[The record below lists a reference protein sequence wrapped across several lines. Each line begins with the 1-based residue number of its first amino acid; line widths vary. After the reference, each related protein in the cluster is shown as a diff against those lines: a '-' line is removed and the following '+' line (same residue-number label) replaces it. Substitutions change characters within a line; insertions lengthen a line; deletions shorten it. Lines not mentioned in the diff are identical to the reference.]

1 MNSNYILDEF
11 YPTPVNLLDK
21 ICEGVKY
28 YEIRSVLEPSAGKGD
43 IAEYIMSK
51 VQKLCDVDCIEK
63 NELLQ
68 ATLKG
73 KGLRVIHDDFLTFD
87 TFKRYDLIIMNP
99 PFSEGAKH
107 LLKAIEMQKNGGN
120 IICILNAETIRNPY
134 SNERKD
140 LVRKLNE
147 MNASIEFLQEEFASA
162 ERKTLVEI
170 AVIKVAIA
178 QEKLDSE
185 IYKNLKK
192 KNYAEFVGD
201 YENTSVADSD
211 IFKAL
216 VLNYNLEVEAGVK
229 FIKEYQ
235 GLKQYT
241 SEVSGVGQYK
251 STVPVFNLSLS
262 ADCHGYNHDEVTIN
276 RFIELTRMK
285 YWRAL
290 FSNPKFTG
298 KMTSEQLKKYQESV
312 EDLKNYDFSMFNIL
326 QIHKEMSSKLISGIE
341 DCIIKLFDELS
352 FQHSYYDT
360 SQNIHYFNGWKS
372 NTAWKVNEKV
382 VTTINA
388 YNNYF
393 DNDFAPDYRTR
404 EKIKDIEK
412 ALAYLDGGLTDG
424 KSVDDVLNEAKA
436 NGQTKNIEFKFFY
449 ATFFKKGT
457 CHIKFKDKELLKKF
471 NIFGAQYKN
480 WLPHDFG
487 KKAYADMD
495 SESKAVV
502 DSFEGSKEYE
512 KTLANAD
519 YFIYSPANAML
530 RIEAA

>member
-1 MNSNYILDEF
+1 
-11 YPTPVNLLDK
+11 
-21 ICEGVKY
+21 
-28 YEIRSVLEPSAGKGD
+28 
-43 IAEYIMSK
+43 
-51 VQKLCDVDCIEK
+51 
-63 NELLQ
+63 
-68 ATLKG
+68 
-73 KGLRVIHDDFLTFD
+73 
-87 TFKRYDLIIMNP
+87 
-99 PFSEGAKH
+99 
-107 LLKAIEMQKNGGN
+107 
-120 IICILNAETIRNPY
+120 
-134 SNERKD
+134 
-140 LVRKLNE
+140 

-326 QIHKEMSSKLISGIE
+326 QIHKEMS
-341 DCIIKLFDELS
+341 
-352 FQHSYYDT
+352 
-360 SQNIHYFNGWKS
+360 
-372 NTAWKVNEKV
+372 
-382 VTTINA
+382 
-388 YNNYF
+388 
-393 DNDFAPDYRTR
+393 
-404 EKIKDIEK
+404 
-412 ALAYLDGGLTDG
+412 
-424 KSVDDVLNEAKA
+424 
-436 NGQTKNIEFKFFY
+436 
-449 ATFFKKGT
+449 
-457 CHIKFKDKELLKKF
+457 
-471 NIFGAQYKN
+471 
-480 WLPHDFG
+480 
-487 KKAYADMD
+487 
-495 SESKAVV
+495 
-502 DSFEGSKEYE
+502 
-512 KTLANAD
+512 
-519 YFIYSPANAML
+519 
-530 RIEAA
+530 